1 MVSVEKYNQMLNMNL
16 NLIKI
21 IEEGYHPLKES
32 CWNL

>member
-21 IEEGYHPLKES
+21 IEGAYHPLKES